1 MAGEIA
7 PLGYQG
13 DPGFWSQPRQDR
25 SASYW
30 WNTDMADAGQI
41 LQGDPKTA
49 VTAGAIPKE
58 MLAQADAAKADARK
72 ARGGFMASLGGLLN
86 SADDVLSNVTGYGVA
101 KNLVK
106 WSFQP
111 IDKLASGLYWAYSE
125 GISQP
130 LSTLII
136 QASKAELT
144 PQGGSVLMSG
154 DEWKDAYGKA
164 EHLSPGQAW
173 VNASN
178 VASATGDIGPV
189 FNPISETFSA
199 PLTAAIKLGS
209 ADQDAATKA
218 AVSRNTERFL
228 YDSDFWRSKAGWR
241 YTVGTGALDFALNM
255 GADPSYA
262 AVKGVSAGV
271 KGLRSIK
278 IAEEGAEA
286 ASKSTAIERALSK
299 TPEEA
304 SRSQKIEEFY
314 DWADGKSGDEIAEHP
329 IWGRGRRANPE
340 RYSLSQVFAGAER
353 DEMPLIFRF
362 AAADNQAATEL
373 VNKNQNLMV
382 DIAKLEDNRVL
393 VDSAKFDNEFFQY
406 VSGVQQHG
414 TNYPIMT
421 QVPPMPVGGTPAQL
435 AGWQK
440 TYGAQIEK
448 EKLYKK
454 VVADIGHK
462 MGPMGP
468 AGQTSLADILMAEQ
482 WRAGK
487 LQEIDTNLAALQ
499 SKQDWYGDVLGSLET
514 HPDDFSP
521 GASNLFGTMKTAYR
535 QGPLALRSTTA
546 AAERNIQRL
555 GAGKDYAQLSK
566 AQGPVDFATRLLRN
580 GFYSA
585 PIRIVQSV
593 TERLP
598 DKFINHNDA
607 DAYQR
612 VAEML
617 KQVPGLGPDRRL
629 EMIKNYSQAG
639 DKVARSKEL
648 ETIHQQVVEH
658 LASRYNLDP
667 EHAKI
672 VNDMQKL
679 GFQKTMLSLTG
690 QGMPKQMYSAALE
703 EPGEAATMANRVD
716 FMEDGEGW
724 MISPLA
730 KTQLQYAEP
739 LLPVKELD
747 RILSRSSG
755 FLGSLKKSGGSAVD
769 GVTAI
774 SDLMNSVW
782 KAGTLLR
789 PGYILRSMSEEQVAS
804 AIKFGMLSSLANA
817 GEGGWNFLRNRN
829 QQVHAIFG
837 KGSYTSARGTG
848 KGYVTITDQAGL
860 QAAANRG
867 FQTERINVGKEW
879 PLIQDRIETERDHLT
894 SLEGAI
900 DKAVAKGDI
909 QLADSLRN
917 QAADHRDVLQEHMDY
932 ASAVLQEARDA
943 SGRRLGEGVIKH
955 RGVEVPQAFSPEWP
969 HPIPRDQITSAH
981 AMETIFARGESIERN
996 RMIKTGSWTA
1006 ITPDQPQHM
1015 ESWLNAL
1022 NKQWRQDDLFQKVA
1036 EDPSLQVAKDWVKTP
1051 EGRYHMSLLGPRARD
1066 ADGTIHAVKQT
1077 LDQYLPEGTGLQAKI
1092 AKGEEIYEHELR
1104 AAIAK
1109 EDFPAVHGE
1118 ETKALT
1124 AAYSK
1129 QSPLRMVDDIIE
1141 KGFKLFSTIPNDI
1154 MARQPIYLRAQEAR
1168 MRQLID
1174 QEISY
1179 RTERGIS
1186 GDLSLEEMNKLLDKS
1201 DRLARK
1207 DIAQVVYDP
1216 TRTTATEALRFVTPF
1231 LGAHIDGLVRWGG
1244 LIAEKPQFLTTA
1256 GKVYNAPVAAGLV
1269 TDQYG
1274 RAVSQDGTVEVED
1287 ESGKKHRQFV
1297 PLEQRTMILRNPS
1310 GEKHIKGAG
1319 NVKTGGIRIPI
1330 SSLNTIL
1337 PGDPWFN
1344 PGTGPYAQVAL
1355 SEVAKKSP
1363 ALGDFMQWAKVMPY
1377 GQSPGPGIRDEFYDA
1392 FTPAYV
1398 KDAWDTY
1405 NAIDS
1410 GTGQSYQD
1418 ALLAEWQRQSGE
1430 HANGGPAPDWKKTQH
1445 NAKQFMFLDALT
1457 NWLSPARTRETPLT
1471 RTPYQFFVDQWK
1483 VMQETAPDKQTAQA
1497 QFLQKYGE
1505 DYFAFTSSMSKSVG
1519 VQATLPAQHMAEK
1532 YGDLIAND
1540 PDLAPLIVGDVY
1552 NQGKFSNSVYRKQMD
1567 QLLNGVQMRSK
1578 VTALEAIA
1586 DNKKSLGWLK
1596 FNKFA
1601 ATLDSALIRS
1611 GFHSY
1616 NQAGAEPFAHAKQQ
1630 FVSDLAAENP
1640 SWYEDF
1646 GTTNT
1651 TRLHGRIEGMKRLVS
1666 DERIQADPI
1675 RAMDLGPLALYL
1687 QQRDILKA
1695 ELAKRGSSRLSFGE
1709 DGTPEGQNADIGMNL
1724 RTLQLYLVNNSLGF
1738 GDIYHR
1744 YLENDDL
1751 S

>member
-1 MAGEIA
+1 MAGQIA

-13 DPGFWSQPRQDR
+13 DPTFWSQPKNR
-25 SASYW
+25 SESYW

-41 LQGDPKTA
+41 LGNDPRTA
-49 VTAGAIPKE
+49 VTAGSLPKE

-72 ARGGFMASLGGLLN
+72 ARGGFMSSLGGLMN
-86 SADDVLSNVTGYGVA
+86 SVDSILPNV
-101 KNLVK
+101 VK
-106 WSFQP
+106 STVKAAFHP

-130 LSTLII
+130 LSTLVI

-154 DEWKDAYGKA
+154 DEWKDAYHKA
-164 EHLSPGQAW
+164 EHLSPGQAV
-173 VNASN
+173 VNAYDTS
-178 VASATGDIGPV
+178 AATGKMGPI
-189 FNPISETFSA
+189 FNPVTEAFVS
-199 PLTAAIKLGS
+199 PLTLISKVDTGDFDPATQAA
-209 ADQDAATKA
+209 AN
-218 AVSRNTERFL
+218 RNTERFL
-228 YDSDFWRSKAGWR
+228 YDTDYWRSKAGWR

-255 GADPSYA
+255 GADPSYV
-262 AVKGVSAGV
+262 AVKGAAAGI
-271 KGLRSIK
+271 KATRSIQ
-278 IAEEGAEA
+278 IAEKGGLLA
-286 ASKSTAIERALSK
+286 K

-304 SRSQKIEEFY
+304 SRSEKIGEFF
-314 DWADGKSGDEIAEHP
+314 DWADGKSAAEISQHP
-329 IWGRGRRANPE
+329 IWGRGRRKNPE
-340 RYSLSQVFAGAER
+340 ADSLSQMFAGADR

-362 AAADNQAATEL
+362 AAGDNAAASEL

-382 DIAKLEDNRVL
+382 DITKLEDNRVL
-393 VDSAKFDNEFFQY
+393 VDSAKFDNELFQSMAG
-406 VSGVQQHG
+406 VSHE
-414 TNYPIMT
+414 TNYPILS
-421 QVPPMPVGGTPAQL
+421 QVPPLPEGATPAQV

-448 EKLYKK
+448 EKLYKQ
-454 VVADIGHK
+454 ALSDIAKTGHK
-462 MGPMGP
+462 MGPLGP
-468 AGQTSLADILMAEQ
+468 AGQTSLADILAAQ
-482 WRAGK
+482 TWREGK
-487 LQEIDTNLAALQ
+487 LAEIDSNLGALQ
-499 SKQDWYGDVLGSLET
+499 QKQGWYGDVLGSLET

-521 GASNLFGTMKTAYR
+521 GSSNLFGTVKTAYR
-535 QGPLALRSTTA
+535 QGPLALRSTTEA
-546 AAERNIQRL
+546 ANKNIQKL
-555 GAGKDYAQLSK
+555 ASGKDYAQLSK
-566 AQGPVDFATRLLRN
+566 AQGPTEFATRLLRN

-585 PIRIVQSV
+585 PIRVVQSFS
-593 TERLP
+593 ERLP
-598 DKFINHNDA
+598 DRFINHNDA

-629 EMIKNYSQAG
+629 EMIRNYSQAG
-639 DKVARSKEL
+639 DKVSRSKEL
-648 ETIHQQVVEH
+648 ANIQSQVIDH
-658 LASRYNLDP
+658 LASRYNLSPD
-667 EHAKI
+667 HAKI
-672 VNDMQKL
+672 INDMQKV

-690 QGMPKQMYSAALE
+690 QATPKQMYSAALE
-703 EPGEAATMANRVD
+703 DTGEAATMANRVD
-716 FMEDGEGW
+716 FVEDGEGW

-755 FLGSLKKSGGSAVD
+755 MLGSLKSSGGRAID

-774 SDLMNSVW
+774 SDLMNTVW

-789 PGYILRSMSEEQVAS
+789 PGYVLRSMSEEQVAS
-804 AIKFGMLSSLANA
+804 AIKFGMLSSLANT
-817 GEGGWNFLRNRN
+817 GEGGWNFLRNRT
-829 QQVHAIFG
+829 QQVQAIFG

-848 KGYVTITDQAGL
+848 KGYITITDQAGL
-860 QAAANRG
+860 QAAASRG
-867 FQTERINVGKEW
+867 FKTERINVNKAW
-879 PLIQDRIETERDHLT
+879 PLIQSRIETERDHMKA
-894 SLEGAI
+894 LEQAI
-900 DKAVAKGDI
+900 DKAVTRGDTE
-909 QLADSLRN
+909 LADSLRS
-917 QAADHRDVLQEHMDY
+917 QAADHQNVLQEHMDY
-932 ASAVLQEARDA
+932 ASAILQEARDA
-943 SGRRLGEGVIKH
+943 SGRRLGEGTIKH
-955 RGVEVPQAFSPEWP
+955 RGIEIPQAFSGEWD

-981 AMETIFARGESIERN
+981 AMETIFARGESIDRN

-1006 ITPDQPQHM
+1006 ITPDDPQHM
-1015 ESWLNAL
+1015 DSWLNAL
-1022 NKQWRQDDLFQKVA
+1022 NKQWRQDSLFQKVA
-1036 EDPSLQVAKDWVKTP
+1036 EDPSLQVARDWVKTP
-1051 EGRYHMSLLGPRARD
+1051 EGRHHMGLLGPRARD
-1066 ADGTIHAVKQT
+1066 TEGTIHAVKQT
-1077 LDQYLPEGTGLQAKI
+1077 LDQYLPAGTGLQSKI
-1092 AKGEEIYEHELR
+1092 ARGEEIMEHELR
-1104 AAIAK
+1104 AAISK

-1186 GDLSLEEMNKLLDKS
+1186 GDLSLDEMNKLLDKS

-1216 TRTTATEALRFVTPF
+1216 TRTTATEALRFMTPF

-1244 LIAEKPQFLTTA
+1244 LIAEKPQFLTIA

-1287 ESGKKHRQFV
+1287 DKGNKSRQFV
-1297 PLEQRTMILRNPS
+1297 PLENRTMILRNPS
-1310 GEKHIKGAG
+1310 GEKNIKGVG
-1319 NVKTGGIRIPI
+1319 KVKTGGIRIPVQ
-1330 SSLNTIL
+1330 SLNTIL

-1355 SEVAKKSP
+1355 TEVAKRHP
-1363 ALGDFMQWAKVMPY
+1363 ALGDFMQWAKIMPY
-1377 GQSPGPGIRDEFYDA
+1377 GPTQGPGIGAEVTNA

-1398 KDAWDTY
+1398 KDAWDAY
-1405 NAIDS
+1405 MAADS
-1410 GTGQSYQD
+1410 GTGQAYQQ
-1418 ALLAEWQRQSGE
+1418 ALLAEWQRQSAG
-1430 HANGGPAPDWKKTQH
+1430 HADGGPPPNWKKTEA

-1483 VMQETAPDKQTAQA
+1483 VMQQTAPDKQTAQA

-1505 DYFAFTSSMSKSVG
+1505 DYFAFTSSLTKSVG

-1567 QLLNGVQMRSK
+1567 EMLNGVKLRESI
-1578 VTALEAIA
+1578 TALDAIA

-1596 FNKFA
+1596 YNKFA
-1601 ATLDSALIRS
+1601 TKLDEAMIKS

-1616 NQAGAEPFAHAKQQ
+1616 NQSGAEPFAEAKQH

-1675 RAMDLGPLALYL
+1675 RAMDLGPLSLYL